1 MSKTIIISPY
11 SRRLRNGKNNPK
23 NFPYWEDVV
32 KKLKLEDYKIV
43 QVGVNGESKID
54 GVDEYLIN
62 LSLKKLSELINKCN
76 VWIAVDNFFQ
86 HLAFMGGKRGIV
98 IFSQSDPEIFG
109 HKENV
114 NLLKGRQ
121 YLRERQFDI
130 WETTEYKEEAFVTS
144 IDVIN
149 AVNQI
154 VV

>member
-1 MSKTIIISPY
+1 
-11 SRRLRNGKNNPK
+11 
-23 NFPYWEDVV
+23 
-32 KKLKLEDYKIV
+32 
-43 QVGVNGESKID
+43 
-54 GVDEYLIN
+54 
-62 LSLKKLSELINKCN
+62 LINKCN

-130 WETTEYKEEAFVTS
+130 WETSEYKEEVFVTS